1 MSEEEDLLKMIENEL
16 EKSDSSSLT
25 SSDEVDDF
33 ILLTPETLLRIE
45 TYKYLDD
52 EIVRSLISEY
62 KTERTIASA

>member
-1 MSEEEDLLKMIENEL
+1 MSEEKDFLKMMENEL
-16 EKSDSSSLT
+16 EKRNGSSLT

-45 TYKYLDD
+45 TYRYLDD
-52 EIVRSLISEY
+52 EIVRNLISEY

>member
-1 MSEEEDLLKMIENEL
+1 MSEEEDLLKMMENEL

>member
-1 MSEEEDLLKMIENEL
+1 MSEKEDLLKMMENES

>member
-1 MSEEEDLLKMIENEL
+1 MSEEKDLLKMMENEM
-16 EKSDSSSLT
+16 EKRDSSSLT
-25 SSDEVDDF
+25 SFDEVDDF

>member
-1 MSEEEDLLKMIENEL
+1 MSEEKDLLKMLETEL
-16 EKSDSSSLT
+16 EKRDSSSLT
-25 SSDEVDDF
+25 SFDEVDDF

-52 EIVRSLISEY
+52 DIVRSLISEY

>member
-1 MSEEEDLLKMIENEL
+1 MSEEEDLLKMMENEL
-16 EKSDSSSLT
+16 EKSDSASLT

>member
-1 MSEEEDLLKMIENEL
+1 MSEEKDLLKMLETEL
-16 EKSDSSSLT
+16 EKRDSSSLT
-25 SSDEVDDF
+25 SVDEVDDF

-52 EIVRSLISEY
+52 DIVRSLISEY